1 MSIQQTETIQRLWD
15 RFIREQLAAI
25 PPEERRAYEQQFED
39 RFSELVEQGSA
50 AKGDGGDGFL
60 DMIGFGGKGPV
71 AFEDMAYPYVKPDF
85 DDSVVPSQ
93 LHAAAELYFIYQY
106 ERSKVFQVVDV
117 LLRLFHHGRMRI
129 QRGPGARGLYL
140 LEKWQPLR
148 YTLRH
153 REIAYRRAFNYGL
166 NPTPAGAVVNR
177 NFHRQMVGFM
187 VALAQYFRDLLI
199 GEVIRGGQLIE
210 QRPFGS
216 VATVQRI
223 GLDLRYA
230 LDRATYGN
238 IYALAVETGHYLK
251 QVLTLLD
258 APDIKKAFDAN
269 TKWNVVEIVSQRY
282 LGGMAEISQRA
293 KMAES
298 GRRILQFV
306 ADNDFKTA
314 IDPLLFQSEMRPMGP
329 HAEAWLAAYRMTRE
343 GRGFPGVMPALRG
356 VLGGGPAGVGGSA
369 AREMMDEPA
378 LADI

>member
-1 MSIQQTETIQRLWD
+1 MTIQHTETIQRLWD
-15 RFIREQLAAI
+15 RFIRDQLATI
-25 PPEERRAYEQQFED
+25 PPEERRAFEQQFED
-39 RFSELVEQGSA
+39 RFADLVQRGAETQA
-50 AKGDGGDGFL
+50 GGDGFL
-60 DMIGFGGKGPV
+60 DLIGFGGKGPV
-71 AFEDMAYPYVKPDF
+71 AFEEMAYPYVKPDF

-106 ERSKVFQVVDV
+106 ERSKVFQVVDT
-117 LLRLFHHGRMRI
+117 LLRLFHHGRIRI

-153 REIAYRRAFNYGL
+153 REAAYRRAFNYGA
-166 NPTPAGAVVNR
+166 NPVPAGAVVNR
-177 NFHRQMVGFM
+177 NFHRQLVGFM
-187 VALAQYFRDLLI
+187 VSLAQYFRDLLI
-199 GEVIRGGQLIE
+199 GEVIRGGQMIE

-216 VATVQRI
+216 VATVQRL

-230 LDRATYGN
+230 LDRASYGN
-238 IYALAVETGHYLK
+238 IYALAMETGHYLK

-306 ADNDFKTA
+306 ADHDFKTGV
-314 IDPLLFQSEMRPMGP
+314 DPVLFQSEMRPMGP

-343 GRGFPGVMPALRG
+343 GRGFPGVTPALRS
-356 VLGGGPAGVGGSA
+356 VLGGIGDRGPVG
-369 AREMMDEPA
+369 EMA
-378 LADI
+378 LADY

>member
-1 MSIQQTETIQRLWD
+1 MFQT
-15 RFIREQLAAI
+15 
-25 PPEERRAYEQQFED
+25 
-39 RFSELVEQGSA
+39 
-50 AKGDGGDGFL
+50 
-60 DMIGFGGKGPV
+60 
-71 AFEDMAYPYVKPDF
+71 
-85 DDSVVPSQ
+85 
-93 LHAAAELYFIYQY
+93 
-106 ERSKVFQVVDV
+106 VDV
-117 LLRLFHHGRMRI
+117 LLQLFRLGKLYI

-148 YTLRH
+148 YKRRD
-153 REIAYRRAFNYGL
+153 REIAYRRAFNYSTS
-166 NPTPAGAVVNR
+166 PPPAGAVVNR
-177 NFHRQMVGFM
+177 NFHRQLVGFM

-223 GLDLRYA
+223 GLDLRHA

-238 IYALAVETGHYLK
+238 IYALAVETGHYLR

-298 GRRILQFV
+298 GRRILQFI
-306 ADNDFKTA
+306 ADQDFKTA
-314 IDPLLFQSEMRPMGP
+314 IDPILFQSEVRPMGP

-343 GRGFPGVMPALRG
+343 GRGFPGVTPALRR
-356 VLGGGPAGVGGSA
+356 VLGGDGVA
-369 AREMMDEPA
+369 VREME
-378 LADI
+378 LA

>member
-1 MSIQQTETIQRLWD
+1 MTIQHTETLQRLWK
-15 RFIREQLAAI
+15 RFSRDQLAGI
-25 PPEERRAYEQQFED
+25 PAEQRREFEQQFED
-39 RFSELVEQGSA
+39 RFAELVQGGA
-50 AKGDGGDGFL
+50 DAPGGGDGFL

-71 AFEDMAYPYVKPDF
+71 AFEDMSYPYIQPDF

-117 LLRLFHHGRMRI
+117 LRRLFHHGRLRMN
-129 QRGPGARGLYL
+129 RGPGARGLYL

-148 YTLRH
+148 YTPRQ
-153 REIAYRRAFNYGL
+153 RELAYRRAFNYGP
-166 NPTPAGAVVNR
+166 NAMGTGAVVNR
-177 NFHRQMVGFM
+177 DFHRQLVGFM
-187 VALAQYFRDLLI
+187 VSVAQYFRDLLI

-230 LDRATYGN
+230 LDRSTYGS
-238 IYALAVETGHYLK
+238 IYSLATETGHYLK
-251 QVLTLLD
+251 QIMTLLD

-282 LGGMAEISQRA
+282 LGGIAEISQRA

-298 GRRILQFV
+298 GRRMLQFV
-306 ADNDFKTA
+306 ADHDFKTSV
-314 IDPLLFQSEMRPMGP
+314 DPLLFQSEMRPMGP

-343 GRGFPGVMPALRG
+343 GRSFVGVTPALKD
-356 VLGGGPAGVGGSA
+356 VVGPRRQRSA
-369 AREMMDEPA
+369 ESA

>member
-1 MSIQQTETIQRLWD
+1 MAIQQTETIQRLWD
-15 RFIREQLAAI
+15 RFIRDQLASV
-25 PPEERRAYEQQFED
+25 PPEDRPAYEAQLED
-39 RFSELVEQGSA
+39 RFADLIQGGA
-50 AKGDGGDGFL
+50 GEPDGGDGFL
-60 DMIGFGGKGPV
+60 DLLGFGGRGPV
-71 AFEDMAYPYVKPDF
+71 AFEEMAFPYLKPDF

-106 ERSKVFQVVDV
+106 ERSKVFQTVDV
-117 LLRLFHHGRMRI
+117 LLQLFRLGKLYI

-148 YTLRH
+148 YKRRD
-153 REIAYRRAFNYGL
+153 REIAYRCAFNYSTL
-166 NPTPAGAVVNR
+166 PPPAGAVVNR
-177 NFHRQMVGFM
+177 NFHRQLVGFM

-223 GLDLRYA
+223 GLDLRHA

-238 IYALAVETGHYLK
+238 IYALAVETGHYLR

-298 GRRILQFV
+298 GRRILQFI
-306 ADNDFKTA
+306 ADQDFKTA
-314 IDPLLFQSEMRPMGP
+314 IDPILFQSEVRPMGP

-343 GRGFPGVMPALRG
+343 GRGFPGVTPALRR
-356 VLGGGPAGVGGSA
+356 VLGGGGVYG
-369 AREMMDEPA
+369 REME
-378 LADI
+378 LA